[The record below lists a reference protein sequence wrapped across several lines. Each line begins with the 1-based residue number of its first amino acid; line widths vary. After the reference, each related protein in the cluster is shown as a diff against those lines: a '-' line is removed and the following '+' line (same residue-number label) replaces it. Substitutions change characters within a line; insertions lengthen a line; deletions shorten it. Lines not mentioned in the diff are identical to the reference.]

1 MGGGLMIGAVIAQV
15 IALLT
20 MFGVSR
26 ASKCRTLVYVLVG
39 FFAIISMGLTLAA
52 VIVWGAS
59 DMKDVICWRY
69 EDQPEDENGVEDAGC
84 GYGAAFYAAIV
95 GAAFQLLFAI
105 TFFATV
111 KLRD

>member
-1 MGGGLMIGAVIAQV
+1 MIGAVIAQAL
-15 IALLT
+15 ALLL
-20 MFGVSR
+20 MLGFSR
-26 ASKCRTLVYVLVG
+26 ASKCQTGVYVLVG

-52 VIVWGAS
+52 VVVWGSS

-69 EDQPEDENGVEDAGC
+69 EDQPENENGVDDASC

-95 GAAFQLLFAI
+95 GAVFQLLFAI

-111 KLRD
+111 KLHD